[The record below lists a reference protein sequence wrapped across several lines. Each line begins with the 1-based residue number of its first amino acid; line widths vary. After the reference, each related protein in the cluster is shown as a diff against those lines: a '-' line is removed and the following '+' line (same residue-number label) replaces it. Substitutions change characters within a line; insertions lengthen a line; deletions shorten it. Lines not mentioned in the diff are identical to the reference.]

1 VFFLPYLVKNP
12 VSYAAIMIL
21 WLVTIPGFL
30 IISGVSGIVNVISHI
45 VPTAPHLLIVG
56 SVEAII
62 IAQWAK

>member
-1 VFFLPYLVKNP
+1 M
-12 VSYAAIMIL
+12 SYAAIMIL
-21 WLVTIPGFL
+21 WLVALPGFL

-45 VPTAPHLLIVG
+45 VPTAPHLLIVC